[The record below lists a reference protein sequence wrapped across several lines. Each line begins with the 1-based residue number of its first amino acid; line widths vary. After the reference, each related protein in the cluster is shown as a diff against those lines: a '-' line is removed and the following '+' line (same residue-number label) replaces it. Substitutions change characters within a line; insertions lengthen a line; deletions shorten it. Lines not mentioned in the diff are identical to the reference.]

1 MKGRRLSFFDSW
13 PGPALVGCFLLMAA
27 ACAPVGPDFVK
38 PDPAAAGQWSL
49 ELGQGLEP
57 TPQPEPRWWK
67 VFADP
72 VLDDLVENAR
82 LHNNDLEIAGLRVL
96 EARAQLGIATGQQYP
111 QTQALGGQATYISPP
126 DNSILPDNY
135 WNNGIAASASW
146 EFDFWGRFRRGIE
159 SADAAYLASIAGY
172 DQFEVLLTAAVVETY
187 TAVRIIEEQFR
198 IANENLKLQQRSFD
212 IANVLYEQG
221 ADSELDMQQAKTLLL
236 ATKATIPALDAAL
249 SQARNTLASLLGR
262 PPGTVAA
269 QLAEGKGIPK
279 IPHQVAIGVP
289 ADMLRNR
296 PDVRE
301 AEYLAA
307 AQNALVGLAA
317 ADLYPSFSLVGS
329 IGVSAG
335 GPGDSDFGDLFSTD
349 ALTWSIGPQ
358 FVWPFLNYGRIKNNI
373 RVQDARLQQTLVN
386 YRETVLQAAREA
398 EDAIAGFIGA
408 RAQSV
413 ILAET
418 VTSAKRSNDL
428 STLRY
433 REGFSDYQRV
443 LDAQQALFAQQQRYV
458 TAQGDAVSSLI
469 ALYKALGSGWQD
481 SDQPRV
487 DAQTLETMRQRTD
500 WGELLDETVAPI
512 DANDDDLWRE
522 PDW

>member
-1 MKGRRLSFFDSW
+1 MTRGFDMKPVRIFL
-13 PGPALVGCFLLMAA
+13 PALAALAA

-38 PDPAAAGQWSL
+38 PDADAAGQWSQDL
-49 ELGQGLEP
+49 TQGLEP
-57 TPQPEPRWWK
+57 APQGDPDWWTY
-67 VFADP
+67 FNDP
-72 VLDDLVENAR
+72 VLNGLVDEAR
-82 LHNNDLEIAGLRVL
+82 ERNNDLQIAGLRVL
-96 EARAQLGIATGQQYP
+96 EARAQLGIAVGGQYP
-111 QTQALGGQATYISPP
+111 QVQAAAGEATYVSPP
-126 DNSILPDNY
+126 NHSILSDNY
-135 WNNGIAASASW
+135 WKYGLAANASW
-146 EFDFWGRFRRGIE
+146 EFDFWGRFQRAIE

-172 DQFEVLLTAAVVETY
+172 DQVQLVLTAAVVDTY
-187 TAVRIIEEQFR
+187 TLVRVTEEQLR
-198 IANENLKLQQRSFD
+198 IAQENLKLQQRSYD
-212 IANVLYEQG
+212 IAEVLYRNG

-236 ATKATIPALDAAL
+236 ATQATIPALDAGL
-249 SQARNTLASLLGR
+249 VQARNALSTLLGQ
-262 PPGTVAA
+262 PPGLIKTRLE
-269 QLAEGKGIPK
+269 QGEGIPK
-279 IPHQVAIGVP
+279 IPQQVAIGAP

-296 PDVRE
+296 PDVRQ

-307 AQNALVGLAA
+307 AQNALVGLAE

-329 IGVSAG
+329 IGVTSG

-349 ALTWSIGPQ
+349 ALTFSIGPQ

-373 RVQDARLQQTLVN
+373 RVQDARLQQALVN

-408 RAQSV
+408 RAQAA

-443 LDAQQALFAQQQRYV
+443 LDAQQALFSQQQRLV
-458 TAQGDAVSSLI
+458 SAQGDVVSNLI
-469 ALYKALGSGWQD
+469 ALYKALGNGWQEQD
-481 SDQPRV
+481 TPRV
-487 DAQTLETMRQRTD
+487 DPETVETMRQRTD
-500 WGELLDETVAPI
+500 WGELLDEQAPPEG
-512 DANDDDLWRE
+512 DEMWRE